1 MKAVPWQRLW
11 EKCRRDL
18 WLYVALAAAAVL
30 CLLLGLGGSA
40 PAGQTSEEAR
50 LARVLSAMEGAGQ
63 VEVAVFY
70 GAEDAVPCGAVVVAE
85 GADSVAVRLQLTRAV
100 CTLLG
105 LESEQVDIFK
115 LGGGS

>member
-1 MKAVPWQRLW
+1 MPWQRLW

-18 WLYVALAAAAVL
+18 WLYVALAAAAAL

-40 PAGQTSEEAR
+40 PAGQTDEEAR

-63 VEVAVFY
+63 VEVAVVY
-70 GAEDAVPCGAVVVAE
+70 GAEDAAPCGAVVVAE

-105 LESEQVDIFK
+105 LEAEQVDIFK